1 MTERRFL
8 LCALLAVGCGPAAEP
23 LSIGFR
29 LSGSFETN
37 SPARRIELVDNLG
50 SLTLGSETLPAIAP
64 TTVAPASPSSNIVE
78 IVATSERELAVVF
91 LHCDGGRATEGR
103 FESLGSPSTPFQ
115 ITNGASCVIQT
126 QEHEVQGTGL
136 RPFVSPPDGFNPS
149 TRATVT
155 GTTSPP
161 GVVLGSDGTGHIEAK
176 ETSPETSGFQ
186 EWQMTAFGFV
196 DCSACG
202 NAGWYE
208 VHVLLTGPGGA
219 VGIATLYLLRDRPDM
234 VQMSVGLRLDRP
246 VSLATV
252 NFPATW
258 EVH

>member
-1 MTERRFL
+1 VTERWYL
-8 LCALLAVGCGPAAEP
+8 LCALLAVGCGPGP

-37 SPARRIELVDNLG
+37 SSAGRIELLDNLG
-50 SLTLGSETLPAIAP
+50 SMTLGSETVPAIAP
-64 TTVAPASPSSNIVE
+64 KTVAPASPSHDIVE
-78 IVATSERELAVVF
+78 IVATSERDLAVVF
-91 LHCDGGRATEGR
+91 LHCDEGRATEGR
-103 FESLGSPSTPFQ
+103 IESLGSPSTSFQ
-115 ITNGASCVIQT
+115 VTNGASCAIQT
-126 QEHEVQGTGL
+126 QEHEVPGTGL
-136 RPFVSPPDGFNPS
+136 RPFVSPPDGFSPS

-161 GVVLGSDGTGHIEAK
+161 GVVLGSDGTGHIDCK
-176 ETSPETSGFQ
+176 ETASEFQ

-208 VHVLLTGPGGA
+208 VHVLLTRPGA
-219 VGIATLYLLRDRPDM
+219 VGIATLYLLRDYPDA
-234 VQMSVGLRLDRP
+234 VVMSVGLRLDRP
-246 VSLATV
+246 VWMATV
-252 NFPATW
+252 TFPATW